1 MKKKEDNRTAEEKA
15 VDSLIGEMRK
25 LRNDRYYDE
34 VNTRNQLLATIRHF
48 RWHDWL
54 L

>member
-15 VDSLIGEMRK
+15 VESLIGEMRK
-25 LRNDRYYDE
+25 LRDDRYYGE
-34 VNTRNQLLATIRHF
+34 VNTRNSWLATIRHF
-48 RWHDWL
+48 RWNDWL